1 MEETITLSVSD
12 SISESVT
19 NKVLAEK
26 SFVFPHYSIEIIGIS
41 YDCSCYVKLKSGY
54 STDFSSESAVSTG
67 TKIGAGETQ
76 RIWSG
81 YCHASKGSV
90 DTQVYLKILDNKN
103 TAITVNSTNNAEY
116 TSEAYINNI
125 TVKFVGLV

>member
-67 TKIGAGETQ
+67 TKIGVGETQ
-76 RIWSG
+76 TIWSG
-81 YCHASKGSV
+81 SYFGKGSV
-90 DTQVYLKILDNKN
+90 STQVYLKILDNKN

>member
-1 MEETITLSVSD
+1 MEETITLSVSGA
-12 SISESVT
+12 ISESVT
-19 NKVLAEK
+19 GKVLAEK
-26 SFVFPHYSIEIIGIS
+26 SFVFPHYSIEIVAIS
-41 YDCSCYVKLKSGY
+41 YDCRCKCKVNGGYVLAL
-54 STDFSSESAVSTG
+54 DSESAVSTG

-76 RIWSG
+76 CIWSG

-103 TAITVNSTNNAEY
+103 TAITVNSTNDAEY
-116 TSEAYINNI
+116 TSVAYIDI

>member
-12 SISESVT
+12 SISKSVT
-19 NKVLAEK
+19 DKVLAEK
-26 SFVFPHYSIEIIGIS
+26 SFVFPHYSIEIIEIS
-41 YDCSCYVKLKSGY
+41 YDCNCYCKSKSGY
-54 STDFSSESAVSTG
+54 NTDFSSESVVSTG
-67 TKIGAGETQ
+67 TKIGVGETQ
-76 RIWSG
+76 IIWTGDCSG
-81 YCHASKGSV
+81 KGSV
-90 DTQVYLKILDNKN
+90 STQVYLKILDNKN